1 MAANE
6 NTSAV
11 GSVEKVPFLEKIA
24 YGLGD
29 AGCNFIWTTVGMF
42 LTVYYTDN
50 VGIAAGVVGTIM
62 LLTRLLDGISDL
74 IMGNI
79 VDHTHTRWGKAR
91 PWVGLMAP
99 FMGIGLVLLFNVPG
113 GLSGSGKIVYAFITY
128 ILLAVVIFTA
138 CNLSYGTM
146 MSFMAPD
153 QQDRTTLS
161 SVRFFCT
168 WIAVLIIIYTAPG
181 MIASIGYRWMSVIY
195 GIAGTVLIL
204 ITFFFCK
211 ERTIGES
218 VENKREDIPVK
229 QALVL
234 LFKNKYFIFVA
245 LLFIINY
252 AALNLTNGIAI
263 YYIRDILGNMG
274 AYGTVNTMGFLP
286 SIILLPVFPK
296 IVEKTGKWKCLMIG
310 FIMQIIGYLVIL
322 ATSGSFAMLLIGLAL
337 VGVGRV
343 PHSAGMFAMI
353 ADVIDYGDWKF
364 GKRVEGMTY
373 SAASFG
379 MKVGTGL
386 GSAVVGWG
394 LAIGGY
400 SGEAAVQSAS
410 ALFAIKALY
419 TWVPLIL
426 IVIGTVILAMCN
438 LDKIYPT
445 IVKELAERKTRKA

>member
-1 MAANE
+1 MEETKNSTLA
-6 NTSAV
+6 
-11 GSVEKVPFLEKIA
+11 VEKVPFGEKIA

-42 LTVYYTDN
+42 LTVYYTDS

-62 LLTRLLDGISDL
+62 LLTRLLDGVSDL
-74 IMGNI
+74 VMGNI

-91 PWVGLMAP
+91 PWVGLTAP
-99 FMGIGLVLLFNVPG
+99 LMGLGLILLFNVPG
-113 GLSGSGKIVYAFITY
+113 SLSGSGKIAYASVTY
-128 ILLAVVIFTA
+128 VLLAVVIYTA

-146 MSFMAPD
+146 MSYMAPD
-153 QQDRTTLS
+153 QKDRTTLS

-168 WIAVLIIIYTAPG
+168 WIAVLIIIYTANGLIESMDYRG
-181 MIASIGYRWMSVIY
+181 MSILF
-195 GIAGTVLIL
+195 GIVGAALIL
-204 ITFFFCK
+204 VTFFFCK
-211 ERTIGES
+211 ERTTGDAMEKKGDD
-218 VENKREDIPVK
+218 VPVTK
-229 QALVL
+229 ALGL

-252 AALNLTNGIAI
+252 AALNLTNGIVI
-263 YYIRDILGNMG
+263 YYVRDILGNMG
-274 AYGTVNTMGFLP
+274 AYGTVNMMGFLP

-296 IVEKTGKWKCLMIG
+296 LVEKFGKWKCMMVG
-310 FIMQIIGYLVIL
+310 FVLQIIGYVVIL
-322 ATSGSFAMLLIGLAL
+322 ATSGSFAMLIVGLAL

-343 PHSAGMFAMI
+343 PHSAGLFAMI

-364 GKRVEGMTY
+364 GERVEGMTY

-379 MKVGTGL
+379 MKVGTGI

-394 LAIGGY
+394 LEFGGY
-400 SGEAAVQSAS
+400 VGDAAVQSAS

-419 TWVPLIL
+419 TWVPMIL
-426 IVIGTVILAMCN
+426 IILGTIILAMSN

-445 IVKELAERKTRKA
+445 IRKELAERSAK

>member
-1 MAANE
+1 ME
-6 NTSAV
+6 ETKNTTTA
-11 GSVEKVPFLEKIA
+11 VEKVPFGEKIA

-42 LTVYYTDN
+42 LTVYYTDS

-62 LLTRLLDGISDL
+62 LLTRLLDGVSDL
-74 IMGNI
+74 VMGNI

-99 FMGIGLVLLFNVPG
+99 FMGLGLILLFNVPG
-113 GLSGSGKIVYAFITY
+113 SLSGSGKIAYAAVTY
-128 ILLAVVIFTA
+128 VLLAVVIYTA

-146 MSFMAPD
+146 MSYMAPD

-168 WIAVLIIIYTAPG
+168 WIAVLIIIYTANG
-181 MIASIGYRWMSVIY
+181 LIESMGYRGMSILF
-195 GIAGTVLIL
+195 GIVGAALIFV
-204 ITFFFCK
+204 TFFFCK
-211 ERTIGES
+211 ERTTGDAAEKKGDD
-218 VENKREDIPVK
+218 VPVMK
-229 QALVL
+229 ALGL
-234 LFKNKYFIFVA
+234 LFKNKYFVFVA

-252 AALNLTNGIAI
+252 AALNLTNGIVI
-263 YYIRDILGNMG
+263 YYVRDILGNMQ
-274 AYGTVNTMGFLP
+274 AYGTVNMMGFLP

-296 IVEKTGKWKCLMIG
+296 LVEKFGKWKCMMVG
-310 FIMQIIGYLVIL
+310 FALQIIGYVVIL
-322 ATSGSFAMLLIGLAL
+322 ATSGSFAMLIVGLAL
-337 VGVGRV
+337 VGIGRV
-343 PHSAGMFAMI
+343 PHSAGLFAMI

-364 GKRVEGMTY
+364 GERVEGMTY

-379 MKVGTGL
+379 MKVGTGI

-394 LAIGGY
+394 LELGGY
-400 SGEAAVQSAS
+400 VGDAAAQSAS

-419 TWVPLIL
+419 TWVPMIL
-426 IVIGTVILAMCN
+426 IILGTVILAMSN

-445 IVKELAERKTRKA
+445 IRKELAERATK

>member
-1 MAANE
+1 MDETKSTTLA
-6 NTSAV
+6 
-11 GSVEKVPFLEKIA
+11 VEKVPFGEKIA

-42 LTVYYTDN
+42 LTVYYTDS

-62 LLTRLLDGISDL
+62 LLTRLLDGVSDL
-74 IMGNI
+74 VMGNI

-99 FMGIGLVLLFNVPG
+99 LMGLGLILLFNVPG
-113 GLSGSGKIVYAFITY
+113 SLGGGAKVAYASITY
-128 ILLAVVIFTA
+128 VLLAVVIYTA

-146 MSFMAPD
+146 MSYMAPD

-168 WIAVLIIIYTAPG
+168 WLAVLVIIYTAPSL
-181 MIASIGYRWMSVIY
+181 IEKIGYRGMSILF
-195 GIAGTVLIL
+195 GIAGAALIL
-204 ITFFFCK
+204 VTFFFCK
-211 ERTIGES
+211 ERTTGDA
-218 VENKREDIPVK
+218 VEKKDDIPVLE
-229 QALVL
+229 ALKL
-234 LFKNKYFIFVA
+234 LFKNKYFVFVA

-252 AALNLTNGIAI
+252 AALNLTNGIVI
-263 YYIRDILGNMG
+263 YYVRDILGNMA

-286 SIILLPVFPK
+286 SIILLPFFPK
-296 IVEKTGKWKCLMIG
+296 IVEKLGKWKCLMAGSIL
-310 FIMQIIGYLVIL
+310 QILGYVVIL
-322 ATSGSFAMLLIGLAL
+322 VSAKSFAALIVGLAL
-337 VGVGRV
+337 VGIGRV
-343 PHSAGMFAMI
+343 PHSAGLFAMI

-373 SAASFG
+373 SASSFG

-394 LAIGGY
+394 LQLGGY
-400 SGEAAVQSAS
+400 IGDAAQQSDS
-410 ALFAIKALY
+410 ALFAIRALY
-419 TWVPLIL
+419 TWVPMIL
-426 IVIGTVILAMCN
+426 IIIGAVILAMCN

-445 IVKELAERKTRKA
+445 IRKELAERNAK